1 MDSIVHGTAQSW
13 TQLSDFH
20 FHDTCWVLGT
30 LLDQRGYKDK
40 VPALKRVHSLIR
52 KEVSTPLTGQL
63 CKRLWKHRGNVS
75 LYCRWSSLR
84 QASLETGYLTCQ
96 EVTEGMQQL
105 ENKDVQSF
113 QRGEIKYLRH
123 KSMKKTTVPEQVS
136 HYGLEQGY
144 SVSSAD
150 QSSSKRGRSTGVE
163 RKSSRNVSSN
173 TRVMSLMWNYFFKL
187 G

>member
-1 MDSIVHGTAQSW
+1 MGLPCGSAGKESVYNKGDLGSILRLGRSPGEGKGYPLQYSGLENSMDCIVHGTAKSW
-13 TQLSDFH
+13 TQLNDFH

-52 KEVSTPLTGQL
+52 EEVSTPLTVQL

-75 LYCRWSSLR
+75 LYCKWSSLR
-84 QASLETGYLTCQ
+84 QASLERGCLTCQ

-113 QRGEIKYLRH
+113 
-123 KSMKKTTVPEQVS
+123 
-136 HYGLEQGY
+136 
-144 SVSSAD
+144 
-150 QSSSKRGRSTGVE
+150 
-163 RKSSRNVSSN
+163 
-173 TRVMSLMWNYFFKL
+173 
-187 G
+187 